1 MTEQG
6 FRGFLIF
13 IGVAFTYI
21 TFGILFGALNSLR
34 MAEIIELNQIHQT
47 HWTSTLFGGMTI
59 LMMGLIYTIFSRHM
73 SERKWPDQLMYAVLV
88 IFVLATISNYINAW
102 AVDSPLGRYFEELV
116 RLGSLIY
123 LISFGLM
130 IYLNQDSWNA
140 HPSFIPLYFAVGWMG
155 VSQLIFLG
163 FRGVIGAPFRVP
175 YIYGFFSLTLF
186 GSLYYLLPIL
196 YRSGPRGFGPMW
208 RDAIMISLSAVS
220 LLINE
225 FVDLQSLFGFIG
237 SILWGL
243 VGFLFIL
250 YIFDLIFKNGMKTG
264 LLGLSLALVMFGF
277 FVFDT
282 FMKAV
287 FPVWVSES
295 HAHFMFLGTLLIAIL
310 STLLAVEEKE
320 QSELGLYMKLNMGL
334 VASFVILVLGG
345 FVWVAFA
352 GTGFG
357 FAGYMGIGLFVS
369 VLMLEF
375 QYVSRLKSGL

>member
-1 MTEQG
+1 
-6 FRGFLIF
+6 
-13 IGVAFTYI
+13 
-21 TFGILFGALNSLR
+21 
-34 MAEIIELNQIHQT
+34 
-47 HWTSTLFGGMTI
+47 
-59 LMMGLIYTIFSRHM
+59 M

-237 SILWGL
+237 SILC
-243 VGFLFIL
+243 
-250 YIFDLIFKNGMKTG
+250 
-264 LLGLSLALVMFGF
+264 
-277 FVFDT
+277 
-282 FMKAV
+282 
-287 FPVWVSES
+287 
-295 HAHFMFLGTLLIAIL
+295 
-310 STLLAVEEKE
+310 TLLAVEEKE